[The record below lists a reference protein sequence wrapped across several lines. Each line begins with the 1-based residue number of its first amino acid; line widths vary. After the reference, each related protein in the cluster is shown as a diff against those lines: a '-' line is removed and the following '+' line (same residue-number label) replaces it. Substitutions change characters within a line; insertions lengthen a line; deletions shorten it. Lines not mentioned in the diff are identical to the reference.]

1 MAVPPHTPQGD
12 PPLKVDVMGKDKST
26 NWLAWLL
33 LLAGL
38 AALLWW
44 LLDRDDDVVP
54 IADATTNEVVATGEP
69 LNDGN
74 MMVGDTGVTDPN
86 NVSDSIERPLSQL
99 PSYIAG
105 TDPTPATFTFERLN
119 FPNDSANILPG
130 DEAEV
135 QAMAAALKDRA
146 AVRIRVTG
154 YADPRGT
161 KPYNQKLAQDRADS
175 VKQALVAAGI
185 GAERIETAGGGETLP
200 DNAAAIEQARAEA
213 RRASITILSR

>member
-12 PPLKVDVMGKDKST
+12 PPLKVDVMGKDKGT

-44 LLDRDDDVVP
+44 LLDRDNDVVP
-54 IADATTNEVVATGEP
+54 VADATNNQVVATAEP

-74 MMVGDTGVTDPN
+74 MMAGDTGVTDPN

-99 PSYIAG
+99 PSYLAG

-119 FPNDSANILPG
+119 FPTDSANILPG

-135 QAMAAALKDRA
+135 QAMAAALKERS
-146 AVRIRVTG
+146 AVRVRVTG

-161 KPYNQKLAQDRADS
+161 KPYNQKLANDRADS

-200 DNAAAIEQARAEA
+200 DNAATMEQARAEA